1 VPTDFPLQF
10 ERPGWLLLLALLVPV
25 ALIARRHWTAVS
37 PVKAW
42 LSLAFRTVVVTLLA
56 VSLAQPTLVKKGEGL
71 SLVVIADRSQSIPL
85 ALRQQ
90 SEEFLRR
97 LPETKKP
104 DDRLGTIVVGR
115 QAEILARPERNS
127 IVPGLSHPGDTDAT
141 DLAGGVRQALS
152 LLPTDT
158 ARRLLLVSD
167 GNENVGNLLEE
178 AATAAAAGI
187 PIDVLPLEY
196 EHPNEVV
203 FEGIRAPA
211 RSRVGQTA
219 DLRLFLRS
227 QGPARGRVTLKMNG
241 EPIDLAPGE
250 PGEAVELELGA
261 GPTVLPVPVSL
272 DEGGAQRFEASFEP
286 SDPAM
291 DALPENNLASAV
303 TFVSGGGRVLIVD
316 PTGDESGLLAAALR
330 QGGLTVET
338 RPPAELA
345 GGPAFLNGYDAI
357 LLANVPRWAVDAEA
371 DRSLKAYVHDLGG
384 GLAMLGGD
392 ASFGAGGWID
402 SEVAKALPVKMDPP
416 ATRQLVRGAL
426 AMIIHSC
433 EIPQGNYWS
442 MKVAEAAIEALS
454 RLDLVGIITFGMGGS
469 QWHFPLQEAGDKTR
483 ALAAVKSMVVGDMPD
498 FEGAVGRAYEGL
510 VPSSAGRKHVV
521 IVSDGDPAPPSPQL
535 VQQLIDAKITVSTVL
550 LFGHGSPQ
558 DRANMEELAR
568 RTGGKFHNVTNPKA
582 LPKIFTQE
590 AAVVTRSLIAEG
602 DFRPQVVAGLPGP
615 VRGFGAVPAVRG
627 YVVTVPREGL
637 SQVAISIPAKDAK
650 DPLFAWWNHGIGR
663 SFAFTSDATNRWGSA
678 WTGWSDYRAFWEQ
691 AVRWLMRPASPQNL
705 SVRTR
710 VEGETAI
717 VELEAVGEDAGFL
730 NFLRTTSTVLA
741 PDGTARP
748 LGLQQVG
755 PGRYRG
761 EFAASETGSYLVNV
775 SVPSTR
781 EGDPS
786 SSVQAAV
793 GIPYAKEFR
802 AVRDNAT
809 LLEQVAERT
818 GGRVLRMDEVS
829 LADAFDRTG
838 LAIPRSPKRIWDL
851 LAILAAAI
859 FLVDVAVRR
868 LAFDREEARRLAAA
882 AIGQQTEAGDATV
895 EAWKK
900 ARGKAKSPAAAEVP
914 EPIAGGPRIDVGA
927 ETRGEGTRTTAKPA
941 AAASERK
948 EERKPDG
955 DEASPTSRLLKA
967 KRRAHGGDDAEG
979 GKTDG

>member
-1 VPTDFPLQF
+1 VPSDLPLQF
-10 ERPGWLLLLALLVPV
+10 ERPGWLVLLSLLVPV
-25 ALIARRHWTAVS
+25 VLIARRHWSAVS
-37 PVKAW
+37 PEKAW
-42 LSLAFRTVVVTLLA
+42 LSLAFRALVVTLLA
-56 VSLAQPTLVKKGEGL
+56 ISLAQPTLEKRGEGL

-85 ALRQQ
+85 PLRQE

-127 IVPGLSHPGDTDAT
+127 IVPGLSHPGETDAT

-178 AATAAAAGI
+178 ASAAAAAGI
-187 PIDVLPLEY
+187 PIDVLPLTY
-196 EHPNEVV
+196 EHPNEIV

-227 QGPARGRVTLKMNG
+227 QGPARGRVTLTMNG

-250 PGEAVELELGA
+250 SGEAVDIDLPA
-261 GPTVLPVPVSL
+261 GPTVIPVPVSL

-286 SDPAM
+286 AAAVM
-291 DALPENNLASAV
+291 DALPENNFASAV

-316 PTGDESGLLAAALR
+316 PTGDESAMLAAALR
-330 QGGLTVET
+330 QGGLAVDA
-338 RPPAELA
+338 RPPSDLA

-357 LLANVPRWAVDAEA
+357 LLANVPRWSVDAEA

-442 MKVAEAAIEALS
+442 MKIAEAAIEALS
-454 RLDLVGIITFGMGGS
+454 RLDLVGIIVFGMGGS
-469 QWHFPLQEAGDKTR
+469 QWHFPLQEAGDKSK
-483 ALAAVKSMVVGDMPD
+483 ALAAVKSMMVGDMPD
-498 FEGAVGRAYEGL
+498 FESAVGRAYEGL

-550 LFGHGSPQ
+550 VFGHGSPQ
-558 DRANMEELAR
+558 DRANMQELAR
-568 RTGGKFHNVTNPKA
+568 RTGGKFHNVTNPKQ

-590 AAVVTRSLIAEG
+590 AAVVTRSLLAEG
-602 DFRPQVVAGLPGP
+602 DFRPQVIAGLPGP
-615 VRGFGAVPAVRG
+615 VRGFSAVPAIRG

-637 SQVAISIPAKDAK
+637 AQVAVTIPAKDAK

-663 SFAFTSDATNRWGSA
+663 SFAFTSDATNRWGTA
-678 WTGWSDYRAFWEQ
+678 WTAWGDYRAFWEQ

-717 VELEAVGEDAGFL
+717 VELEAVGEDANFL
-730 NFLRTTSTVLA
+730 NFLRTSATVLA
-741 PDGTARP
+741 PDGTGRP
-748 LGLQQVG
+748 LELQQVG

-761 EFAASETGSYLVNV
+761 EFAAAQTGSYLVNV

-781 EGDPS
+781 EGDAT

-851 LAILAAAI
+851 LAILAAAV
-859 FLVDVAVRR
+859 FLIDVAVRR
-868 LAFDREEARRLAAA
+868 LAFDRDEARRLAAA
-882 AIGQQTEAGDATV
+882 ALGQQAESGDATV

-900 ARGKAKSPAAAEVP
+900 ARGKAKAPVAAEIP
-914 EPIAGGPRIDVGA
+914 EPAAGGPRLDVGA
-927 ETRGEGTRTTAKPA
+927 ETRGDGPRTAARPA
-941 AAASERK
+941 AAEPAKDEPK
-948 EERKPDG
+948 TDG

-967 KRRAHGGDDAEG
+967 KRRARGGEG
-979 GKTDG
+979 GEGEPRDG

>member
-1 VPTDFPLQF
+1 VPTDFPLEF
-10 ERPGWLLLLALLVPV
+10 ERPGWLLLLVLLVPV
-25 ALIARRHWTAVS
+25 AILARRHWNAVS
-37 PVKAW
+37 PLKAW
-42 LSLAFRTVVVTLLA
+42 LSVGFRAAVVALLA
-56 VSLAQPTLVKKGEGL
+56 VSLSQPTLVKKGEGL

-85 ALRQQ
+85 PLRQA
-90 SEEFLRR
+90 SEQFLRR

-115 QAEILARPERNS
+115 QPEILARPERNS
-127 IVPGLSHPGDTDAT
+127 IVPALSHPGDTDAT

-152 LLPTDT
+152 LLPNDT
-158 ARRLLLVSD
+158 ANRLLLVSD
-167 GNENVGNLLEE
+167 GNENVGNLIGE
-178 AATAAAAGI
+178 AAAAAAAGI
-187 PIDVLPLEY
+187 PIDVLPLAY

-227 QGPARGRVTLKMNG
+227 QGPARGRVSLSMNG
-241 EPIDLAPGE
+241 EPIDLSPGE
-250 PGEAVELELGA
+250 AGEAVELELDA

-272 DEGGAQRFEASFEP
+272 DEGGAQRFEATFEP
-286 SDPAM
+286 AEAAM
-291 DALPENNLASAV
+291 DALPENNFASAV
-303 TFVSGGGRVLIVD
+303 TFVSGGGRVLVVD
-316 PTGDESGLLAAALR
+316 PTGNESGLLAAALR

-338 RPPAELA
+338 RPPADLA
-345 GGPAFLNGYDAI
+345 AGPAFLNGFDAI
-357 LLANVPRWAVDAEA
+357 LLANVPRWAVDAET

-402 SEVAKALPVKMDPP
+402 SEVAKALPVRMDPP

-433 EIPQGNYWS
+433 EIPQGNFWS
-442 MKVAEAAIEALS
+442 QKIAEAAIEALS

-469 QWHFPLQEAGDKTR
+469 QWHFPLQEAGDKSR
-483 ALAAVKSMVVGDMPD
+483 ALAAVRSMVVGDMPD
-498 FEGAVGRAYEGL
+498 FEGAVSRAYEGL

-535 VQQLIDAKITVSTVL
+535 LQQIVDAKITVSTVL

-558 DRANMEELAR
+558 DRANMEEVAR
-568 RTGGKFHNVTNPKA
+568 RTGGKFHNVTNPKQ

-602 DFRPQVVAGLPGP
+602 DFRPQVLVGLPGP
-615 VRGFGAVPAVRG
+615 VRGFAAVPPIRG

-637 SQVAISIPAKDAK
+637 SQVAIEVPAKDAK

-678 WTGWSDYRAFWEQ
+678 WTSWGEYRAFWEQ

-730 NFLRTTSTVLA
+730 NFLRTNATALA
-741 PDGTARP
+741 PDGTSRP
-748 LGLQQVG
+748 LELEQVG

-761 EFAASETGSYLVNV
+761 EFSAEQTGSYLVNV

-781 EGDPS
+781 EGEPA

-802 AVRDNAT
+802 AVRDNGT

-818 GGRVLRMDEVS
+818 GGRVLRMDEIS

-838 LAIPRSPKRIWDL
+838 LAVPRSPKRIWDL
-851 LAILAAAI
+851 LAILAAVL
-859 FLVDVAVRR
+859 FLADVAVRR
-868 LAFDREEARRLAAA
+868 IAFDREEARRLAAA
-882 AIGQQTEAGDATV
+882 AIGREAETGDATV
-895 EAWKK
+895 AAWKK
-900 ARGKAKSPAAAEVP
+900 ARGRAASAAAPAAP
-914 EPIAGGPRIDVGA
+914 EPTAGGPRLDVAA
-927 ETRGEGTRTTAKPA
+927 EARGEATRPGAKARPA
-941 AAASERK
+941 
-948 EERKPDG
+948 EEPRAEETKPDG
-955 DEASPTSRLLKA
+955 DESSPTSRLLKA
-967 KRRAHGGDDAEG
+967 KRRARGEDAGGGPA
-979 GKTDG
+979 DG